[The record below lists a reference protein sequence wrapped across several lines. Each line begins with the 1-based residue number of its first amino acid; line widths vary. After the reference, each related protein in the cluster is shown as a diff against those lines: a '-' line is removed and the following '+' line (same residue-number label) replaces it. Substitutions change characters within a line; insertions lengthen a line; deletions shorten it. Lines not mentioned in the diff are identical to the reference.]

1 MPMKTSPERARTAAS
16 PASDAGGAD
25 EPPPQYSTI
34 RVADSSIHG
43 RGVFARRKIR
53 KGEVVIVNPA
63 LPLNEGDVRDDDLIA
78 RYCFEWPKNGDG
90 RAIALGE
97 ASLLNHAPDAPADA
111 ADSDA
116 VYSNL
121 RWRTDTHHDQV
132 IFTAFRTIEAGEE
145 CLIDYG
151 EDYKW

>member
-1 MPMKTSPERARTAAS
+1 MKTTPERAGSAS
-16 PASDAGGAD
+16 GADAD

-34 RVADSSIHG
+34 RIAESAIHG
-43 RGVFARRKIR
+43 RGVFARRTIR

-63 LPLNEGDVRDDDLIA
+63 LPLGEGEVRDEDLIA

-90 RAIALGE
+90 RALALGE
-97 ASLLNHAPDAPADA
+97 ASLLNHAPDGPADA
-111 ADSDA
+111 ADDGRL
-116 VYSNL
+116 YSNL
-121 RWRTDTHHDQV
+121 RWRTDTRREQIV
-132 IFTAFRTIEAGEE
+132 FTAFRTIEEGEE